1 MVVFI
6 SIFYYFYNMYRE
18 VFIRGHYRK
27 NGVFVSPHLR
37 KIKVGVNI
45 STITGLKS
53 YHSADKDQLAMD
65 FSGVTNSDLK
75 I

>member
-1 MVVFI
+1 
-6 SIFYYFYNMYRE
+6 MYRE

-37 KIKVGVNI
+37 KVKVGANI
-45 STITGLKS
+45 STTTTGLKS
-53 YHSADKDQLAMD
+53 YHSADRDQLAID
-65 FSGVTNSDLK
+65 FSGITNSNLK

>member
-1 MVVFI
+1 MC
-6 SIFYYFYNMYRE
+6 IFYYLYSMYRE

-37 KIKVGVNI
+37 KIKVGANV
-45 STITGLKS
+45 SATIGLKS
-53 YHSADKDQLAMD
+53 YHSADKDQLAID
-65 FSGVTNSDLK
+65 FSGITNSNLK

>member
-1 MVVFI
+1 MC
-6 SIFYYFYNMYRE
+6 IFYYLYSMYRE

-37 KIKVGVNI
+37 KIKAGVNS

-53 YHSADKDQLAMD
+53 YRSADKDQLAID
-65 FSGVTNSDLK
+65 FSGITNNNLRT
-75 I
+75 